1 MDNTSPQAFLR
12 CSSILGEGIMKIP
25 GRTFLHL
32 AAGAGTLPAISRFAW
47 AQSYPT
53 RPVRIVVGFA
63 AGGGSDILS
72 RLIAQWLSDRLCQT
86 FIVENRTGA
95 GSNLAA
101 EAVVHAPPDGYQ

>member
-1 MDNTSPQAFLR
+1 
-12 CSSILGEGIMKIP
+12 
-25 GRTFLHL
+25 
-32 AAGAGTLPAISRFAW
+32 
-47 AQSYPT
+47 
-53 RPVRIVVGFA
+53 VRIVVGFA